1 VQINM
6 IKETLTPGG
15 EEQVAYLVFCKYA
28 SSVPRSEWE
37 RCVVLQEL
45 FLSWF
50 YRMEN
55 KGVSYMGKIGLAM
68 LSKHTNLFIGGHVSG
83 W

>member
-1 VQINM
+1 M
-6 IKETLTPGG
+6 IKGTLTPGG